1 MNIELLNHPCFNDK
15 VRHIYGRVHL
25 PVAPKC
31 NIQCNFCDRRYD
43 CVNESRPGVTS
54 NLLSPYQAL
63 CFLDKVMERNTNIS
77 VAGIAGPGDPFA
89 NPDETMETLRLIRN
103 KYPDILLCLATNGL
117 NILPYIEE
125 LSKLKIG
132 HVTITIN
139 AIDPEIGAEI
149 YSLVTHDNR
158 LFTGKKGAAILLEN
172 QLNAVSELKRKGIT
186 VKINTIIIPGINDEH
201 IPEIAKKVSELGADV
216 LNCIPLYHIPNTM
229 FADIE
234 EPTNEM
240 IRNVRA
246 KAAKYIPQMYHCVRC
261 RADAVGI
268 LGEDDPEAFNI
279 LDECANM

>member
-1 MNIELLNHPCFNDK
+1 MTINLLNHPCFNDK

-54 NLLSPYQAL
+54 KILSPYQAL
-63 CFLDKVMERNTNIS
+63 CFLDKVMERNPNIS

-89 NPDETMETLRLIRN
+89 NPDETMKTLRLIRK

-117 NILPYIEE
+117 NIIPHIEE

-139 AIDPEIGAEI
+139 AIDSEIGAKI
-149 YSLVTHDNR
+149 YSFVNYD
-158 LFTGKKGAAILLEN
+158 GKTYGGKEGFAILLEN
-172 QLNAVSELKRKGIT
+172 QLKAVSKLKKNGIT

-201 IPEIAKKVSELGADV
+201 IPEIAKTVSELGADI
-216 LNCIPLYHIPNTM
+216 LNCIPLYHIPNTV

-240 IRNVRA
+240 IKRVR
-246 KAAKYIPQMYHCVRC
+246 KEAAKYLPQMYHCARC
-261 RADAVGI
+261 RADAVGL
-268 LGEDDPEAFNI
+268 LGKDDVGALNI
-279 LDECANM
+279 LAECANM